1 MQCPFLPCEADLL
14 ENAWTRAGKSRKE
27 IPSTYR
33 SGRLQNM
40 DRTDRMIL
48 SILQEDATI
57 PVAEIGRKVG
67 LSTTPCWRR
76 IQKMEEDGVIR
87 RRVAILDPEK
97 VNANVTVFVSVVTN
111 QHNEDWLVRF
121 ARIISEFPEVV
132 EFHRMS
138 GNVDYLLKVV
148 VPDITAYDEFYKRL
162 VAKIDITDV
171 SSAFAMERIKETSA
185 LPLNYIEVDAPA
197 KSKKT

>member
-1 MQCPFLPCEADLL
+1 
-14 ENAWTRAGKSRKE
+14 
-27 IPSTYR
+27 
-33 SGRLQNM
+33 M

-148 VPDITAYDEFYKRL
+148 VPDITAYDEFYKKL

-185 LPLNYIEVDAPA
+185 LPLNYIEIDAPA
-197 KSKKT
+197 KSKKA

>member
-1 MQCPFLPCEADLL
+1 
-14 ENAWTRAGKSRKE
+14 
-27 IPSTYR
+27 
-33 SGRLQNM
+33 M

-148 VPDITAYDEFYKRL
+148 VPDITAYDEFYKKL

-185 LPLNYIEVDAPA
+185 LPLNYIEIDTPA
-197 KSKKT
+197 KSKKA

>member
-1 MQCPFLPCEADLL
+1 
-14 ENAWTRAGKSRKE
+14 
-27 IPSTYR
+27 
-33 SGRLQNM
+33 M

-97 VNANVTVFVSVVTN
+97 VNANVTVFVSVITN

-148 VPDITAYDEFYKRL
+148 VPDITAYDEFYKKL

-185 LPLNYIEVDAPA
+185 LPLNYIAIDGQS
-197 KSKKT
+197 KSKRA